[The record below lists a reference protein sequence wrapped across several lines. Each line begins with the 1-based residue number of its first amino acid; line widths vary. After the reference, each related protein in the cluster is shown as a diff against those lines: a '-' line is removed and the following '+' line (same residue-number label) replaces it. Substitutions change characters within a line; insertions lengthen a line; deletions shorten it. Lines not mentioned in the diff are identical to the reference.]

1 MITKGQ
7 FIYWEMSEVKTNKAM
22 LEDLGFGDF
31 VPRNDY
37 KTALIKALKS
47 YTKGNEKLYR
57 RFNDFKDSVA
67 FSVFIEQASED
78 DLNLSKEITI
88 KLNKTTGILENA
100 IPEIEE
106 KFRQEMTTIDSTQLR
121 QLILKVLRRNSHA
134 ISMRSGGGI
143 YFVDNRFAESLQPLE
158 SLFQAIEGAKLY
170 KIPVYNESATLEA
183 IEDATASE
191 IFSDIETVIQDITR
205 EFNNGNLTEK
215 RLTTKMD
222 EADQILKKVKLHEEN
237 LRSRASQV
245 SNRVKR
251 LQDSLKIT
259 TSKIASGV
267 EAEESF
273 LTSLQDL

>member
-1 MITKGQ
+1 
-7 FIYWEMSEVKTNKAM
+7 
-22 LEDLGFGDF
+22 
-31 VPRNDY
+31 
-37 KTALIKALKS
+37 
-47 YTKGNEKLYR
+47 
-57 RFNDFKDSVA
+57 
-67 FSVFIEQASED
+67 
-78 DLNLSKEITI
+78 
-88 KLNKTTGILENA
+88 
-100 IPEIEE
+100 
-106 KFRQEMTTIDSTQLR
+106 
-121 QLILKVLRRNSHA
+121 
-134 ISMRSGGGI
+134 MRSGGGI

-222 EADQILKKVKLHEEN
+222 EADQILKKVKLHEDN

-245 SNRVKR
+245 SDRVKR

>member
-7 FIYWEMSEVKTNKAM
+7 FIYWEMSEVKTNKAV
-22 LEDLGFGDF
+22 LEDLGFGDY

-67 FSVFIEQASED
+67 FSVFIEQTSED
-78 DLNLSKEITI
+78 DLNLRKEITI
-88 KLNKTTGILENA
+88 KLNKLTGVLENA
-100 IPEIEE
+100 IPEIQEN
-106 KFRQEMTTIDSTQLR
+106 FRREMSTIDSTQLR

-134 ISMRSGGGI
+134 ISMRSGGGV
-143 YFVDNRFAESLQPLE
+143 YFVDNRFIESLQPLDG
-158 SLFQAIEGAKLY
+158 LFNAIEGAKLY

-205 EFNNGNLTEK
+205 EFNNGNLTER
-215 RLTTKMD
+215 RLTTKID

-237 LRSRASQV
+237 LRSRAVQV
-245 SNRVKR
+245 SDRVKR

-259 TSKIASGV
+259 TSKVASGV

-273 LTSLQDL
+273 LTSLAEL